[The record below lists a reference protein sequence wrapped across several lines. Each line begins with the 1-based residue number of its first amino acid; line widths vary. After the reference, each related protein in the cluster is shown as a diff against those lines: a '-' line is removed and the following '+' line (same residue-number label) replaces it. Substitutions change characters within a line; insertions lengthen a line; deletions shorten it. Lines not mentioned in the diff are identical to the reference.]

1 MTSPAIR
8 LWPGNLPRDVIEYGA
23 VAEVERLWTLAR
35 ARHGNPKQARRP
47 SPGIAAVVLALHQLG
62 TATGRE
68 VARRAGQNQPNVTSI
83 WLPRLESLRFT
94 SIVDWSVPG
103 QGHNGGGRPAHFWRL
118 TRSGREL
125 AEALG
130 RGGAG

>member
-1 MTSPAIR
+1 VTAGVR
-8 LWPGNLPRDVIEYGA
+8 LWPGNLPRELVAYDA
-23 VAEVERLWTLAR
+23 VAEVDRLWTLAR

-68 VARRAGQNQPNVTSI
+68 VARRAAQNQPNVTSL

-94 SIVDWSVPG
+94 SIVDACVPG
-103 QGHNGGGRPAHFWRL
+103 QGHNGGGRPANFWRL
-118 TRSGREL
+118 TPSGRQL
-125 AEALG
+125 AEALRRG
-130 RGGAG
+130 RR

>member
-1 MTSPAIR
+1 MTAPAIR
-8 LWPGNLPRDVIEYGA
+8 LWPGTLPRDVIEHGSA

-35 ARHGNPKQARRP
+35 ARHGNPRQARRP

-62 TATGRE
+62 TASGTE
-68 VARRAGQNQPNVTSI
+68 VARRAAQSQPNVTTL

-94 SIVDWSVPG
+94 HISDTVPG
-103 QGHNGGGRPAHFWRL
+103 IGHQGGGRPAQFWRL

-125 AEALG
+125 AEALR
-130 RGGAG
+130 RGGAR